1 MDATKIV
8 KEAHDS
14 GKLLIGSR
22 SVIKGL
28 KSGSIRQLICSSNCP
43 ENYRKVAE
51 AHAKESATELVEF
64 KGDSVRLGETCGKP
78 FTVLMVGV
86 KK

>member
-1 MDATKIV
+1 MEDITKMIKDA
-8 KEAHDS
+8 HGS

-22 SVIKGL
+22 SVARGM
-28 KSGSIRQLICSSNCP
+28 KSGKVARVVVASNCP
-43 ENYRKVAE
+43 ESCRKGIITPKSKVE
-51 AHAKESATELVEF
+51 VLEL

-78 FTVLMVGV
+78 FTVLMVGI